1 MLLKATPLLSYEDC
15 TAAAALTRT
24 SISVHLFLVCQRELE
39 LIAEALRIPGSKSL
53 GPVAKVGRQGG
64 TQGGLTTI
72 PQHGADPDGAH
83 MLQLSVRA
91 VAVTCQQEQPAHA
104 AGQYTLG
111 CSLVVAF

>member
-64 TQGGLTTI
+64 TPASPP

-91 VAVTCQQEQPAHA
+91 VAVTCQQKQPAHA
-104 AGQYTLG
+104 AGRTHSAHWL
-111 CSLVVAF
+111 LPL